1 MMRES
6 WLVRAKR
13 LRAEHEAKETVEEA
27 LHKRLRWEDWATL
40 LPELVGFARSEIR
53 RRRWRGGRSRV
64 LPEGYDANSVAA
76 EVIRQ
81 VLEGK
86 ARLAVG
92 WTRERLVTELQ
103 RKVSN
108 EVRRLHKLQEASKI
122 RSEWEV
128 LPPRANGELRSVFD
142 GLKGR
147 ICAWPDARQRQAR
160 QKARQEAEERIA
172 GALGEGDEARVFGC
186 LREGVVKRR
195 EIAAKLGMSVVEVTN
210 CRKRLN
216 RKLDELVGIP
226 QWVIEEWKRK

>member
-13 LRAEHEAKETVEEA
+13 LKAEHEAKETVGEA
-27 LHKRLRWEDWATL
+27 LHKRIRWEDWATL
-40 LPELVGFARSEIR
+40 LPELVWFARSEIR
-53 RRRWRGGRSRV
+53 RRRWRDGRSRV

-81 VLEGK
+81 VLQGK

-92 WTRERLVTELQ
+92 WTRERLVMELQ

-108 EVRRLHKLQEASKI
+108 EVRRLHKLQEASKM

-128 LPPRANGELRSVFD
+128 LLPKANGELRSVFD
-142 GLKGR
+142 ELKGR
-147 ICAWPDARQRQAR
+147 IGAWPDPGPWRAR
-160 QKARQEAEERIA
+160 QKARQEAEARIA
-172 GALGEGDEARVFGC
+172 GALGEGDEGRVFGC
-186 LREGVVKRR
+186 LREGMVKRR